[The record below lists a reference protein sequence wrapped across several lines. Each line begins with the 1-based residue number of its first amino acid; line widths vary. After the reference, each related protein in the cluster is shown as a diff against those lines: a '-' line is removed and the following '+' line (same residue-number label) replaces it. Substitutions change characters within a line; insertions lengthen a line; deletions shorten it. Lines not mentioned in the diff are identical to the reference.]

1 MRLRNLLVDFLQ
13 DSIFQ
18 QNFLK
23 IALNLMA
30 LIHLRALTTSWMVTI
45 LKLFHLIPPFRDV
58 TLTWW
63 SWRSWLF
70 LSDFCKWPKRSRSR
84 VCSDHR
90 RLQLHP
96 NDLLLNS
103 GTRVNAF
110 LQLTITKLFHFK
122 NEIVIIIYLERHT
135 CCKSWS
141 NVLAD
146 TNNRSGVGEG
156 LAVIEN
162 GLLTVIQFVLLL
174 YKSSVQR
181 ISTSFF
187 TFLTTI
193 LERK

>member
-18 QNFLK
+18 LNFLK
-23 IALNLMA
+23 IVLNLGA
-30 LIHLRALTTSWMVTI
+30 LIHLRAMTTTWMVAI
-45 LKLFHLIPPFRDV
+45 LKRFHLIPPFRDV

-70 LSDFCKWPKRSRSR
+70 LSGFCKWPKRSRSR
-84 VCSDHR
+84 GCSDHR

-110 LQLTITKLFHFK
+110 LQLTITKRFHFK
-122 NEIVIIIYLERHT
+122 NEIVTYDFENYLERHT

-146 TNNRSGVGEG
+146 TNNRS
-156 LAVIEN
+156 AVRE
-162 GLLTVIQFVLLL
+162 
-174 YKSSVQR
+174 S
-181 ISTSFF
+181 
-187 TFLTTI
+187 
-193 LERK
+193 